1 MAPKKHSKQ
10 KIQEAIVN
18 TFNTTTSK
26 TNPSSIA
33 SVATSIGQCFT
44 IISVGAIIPK
54 PRAGKAPEN
63 VLCLTVKDVGT
74 SAEHYVFMTRQHLV
88 KINLILSE
96 LGFSVEEDDVAEHY
110 QNLVGLTMR
119 VVELHPYNG
128 YTFPELIWTTTPP
141 VTASASSSQ
150 STPLKKRKSV
160 NVAPGNVAKK
170 QRKTLPIKPTQHQ
183 PVFNIEEEEGELED
197 LTDDEEDSEDGLI
210 Y

>member
-1 MAPKKHSKQ
+1 MAPKKHNKQ

-18 TFNTTTSK
+18 TLNTATSK

-54 PRAGKAPEN
+54 PRAGNKAEN

-74 SAEHYVFMTRQHLV
+74 SAEHYVFMTKQHLH

-96 LGFSVEEDDVAEHY
+96 MGFSVEEDDVAEHY

-128 YTFPELIWTTTPP
+128 YTFPELVWTTTPP
-141 VTASASSSQ
+141 AAASTSSPRP
-150 STPLKKRKSV
+150 TVLKKKKVV
-160 NVAPGNVAKK
+160 NAAPGNVAKK
-170 QRKTLPIKPTQHQ
+170 QRKTAPVNSTQA
-183 PVFNIEEEEGELED
+183 VFNIEDEEGELED
-197 LTDDEEDSEDGLI
+197 QSDEEDSEDGLL